1 MSDET
6 SSGEGP
12 RGGDGTRATVEDLRG
27 GVEQTAPPT
36 GVGHEDTVDAE
47 ESAVLA
53 ALVSAVIPGA
63 GHVRAGLRRR
73 GMYWFGVWLT
83 YVFVSSLFIVFGV
96 GVLMVL
102 ALPLVHLVIAV
113 DAYRQVAHWRGRE
126 RPRVG

>member
-1 MSDET
+1 
-6 SSGEGP
+6 
-12 RGGDGTRATVEDLRG
+12 
-27 GVEQTAPPT
+27 
-36 GVGHEDTVDAE
+36 
-47 ESAVLA
+47 
-53 ALVSAVIPGA
+53 
-63 GHVRAGLRRR
+63 
-73 GMYWFGVWLT
+73 MYWFGVWLT

>member
-1 MSDET
+1 
-6 SSGEGP
+6 
-12 RGGDGTRATVEDLRG
+12 
-27 GVEQTAPPT
+27 
-36 GVGHEDTVDAE
+36 
-47 ESAVLA
+47 
-53 ALVSAVIPGA
+53 
-63 GHVRAGLRRR
+63 
-73 GMYWFGVWLT
+73 VWLT